1 MAADAITFLIKPNS
15 GTLVTMSGLQ
25 LTTLGPGPHSTKSLF
40 RAPLGQVELG
50 ANTWGTMRA
59 LQLYVSLFL
68 GWVA

>member
-1 MAADAITFLIKPNS
+1 MTTEDVRMAADAITFLNKTKLRHV
-15 GTLVTMSGLQ
+15 GHHDGARK
-25 LTTLGPGPHSTKSLF
+25 TKSLF